1 APAVDAGGPAM
12 DVGEPA
18 VDAGQ
23 PAADADAGATAAET
37 DSPAA
42 DAGAVAADVPEDVAP
57 PVLVVSEA
65 DVDAALAL
73 VQQEVQVSPS
83 RELVAAALRASEAEF
98 ETMQAMAGR
107 LAVDILSRRRIA
119 EGDVEAVRAELR
131 AEAAARQVPPHL
143 QEAVAEA
150 VSLAVVPNLILSP
163 ARVER
168 ARPEAMRHGQD
179 VISVVAR

>member
-1 APAVDAGGPAM
+1 
-12 DVGEPA
+12 
-18 VDAGQ
+18 
-23 PAADADAGATAAET
+23 
-37 DSPAA
+37 
-42 DAGAVAADVPEDVAP
+42 
-57 PVLVVSEA
+57 
-65 DVDAALAL
+65 AL

-150 VSLAVVPNLILSP
+150 VSLAVGVLSRSRFAEGDVEAVRAGLRAAAAARQVPPQLQEAVAEAVSLAVVPNLLLSP
-163 ARVER
+163 ERVER
-168 ARPEAMRHGQD
+168 ARQEAVRQVQD
-179 VISVVAR
+179 VIIRGGQVIV